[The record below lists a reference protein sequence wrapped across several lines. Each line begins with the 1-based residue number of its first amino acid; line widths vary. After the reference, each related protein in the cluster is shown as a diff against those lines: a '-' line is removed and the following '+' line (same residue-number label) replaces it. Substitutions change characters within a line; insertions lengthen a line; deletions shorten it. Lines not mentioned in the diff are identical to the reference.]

1 MSKTR
6 SFGKAAMDDLVDRS
20 RYYLGTGETE
30 MIEADY
36 LVDALEHYRR
46 VYEVTLREREAIEDT
61 ARRISIWEV
70 IQQP

>member
-1 MSKTR
+1 
-6 SFGKAAMDDLVDRS
+6 MDDLVDRCH
-20 RYYLGTGETE
+20 YYLGTGETE
-30 MIEADY
+30 MIEVDY

-46 VYEVTLREREAIEDT
+46 VYEVTLRERENIEDA

>member
-1 MSKTR
+1 
-6 SFGKAAMDDLVDRS
+6 MDDLVDRCH
-20 RYYLGTGETE
+20 YYLGTGKTE
-30 MIEADY
+30 MIEVDY

-46 VYEVTLREREAIEDT
+46 VYEVTLRERENIEDA

>member
-1 MSKTR
+1 MSETR
-6 SFGKAAMDDLVDRS
+6 RYDKSAMDDLVERS
-20 RYYLGTGETE
+20 RYYLNAGETE
-30 MIEADY
+30 MVEVDY

-46 VYEVTLREREAIEDT
+46 VYEVTLRERESIEDA